1 MILRGEHVRLEPLS
15 ASHVEP
21 LVAAAN
27 EARETYAFTLVPDS
41 IATMKSYVDLA
52 IVEAEAQRAIP
63 YAIRRTADDTV
74 IGCTRFWDFASW
86 SGRAAPDAV
95 EIGHTWYAASAQR
108 TACNTETKLL
118 MLTHAFEDWET
129 VRVTLKTDARNVR
142 SRNAIERIGG
152 RFEGIRRAHQLATD
166 GTVRD
171 TAYFSIIAP
180 EWPTARDRLRAR
192 LAA

>member
-1 MILRGEHVRLEPLS
+1 MMLRGEHIQLEPLS
-15 ASHVEP
+15 ATHVEP
-21 LVAAAN
+21 LVTAAS
-27 EARETYAFTLVPDS
+27 ESRETYGFTIVPDS
-41 IATMKSYVDLA
+41 IASMKSYVDFA
-52 IVEAEAQRAIP
+52 IAEAEAGRAIP
-63 YAIRRTADDTV
+63 YAIRRIADDTV

-86 SGRAAPDAV
+86 SGRSDPDAV

-118 MLTHAFEDWET
+118 MLMHAFEVWEV
-129 VRVTLKTDARNVR
+129 VRVTLKTDARNLR
-142 SRNAIERIGG
+142 SRKAIERIGG
-152 RFEGIRRAHQLATD
+152 KFEGIRRAHQLASD

-180 EWPTARDRLRAR
+180 EWPAARDRLRER